1 MTKEKIELVANS
13 KIVITAD
20 GAKTLARLYEG
31 DKVIKRAE
39 AKCAPEDTYD
49 FRKGAELAYNRLAY
63 GTDYHPSEVA
73 FKPAYKPKFNIGD
86 WVEIKHPA
94 YLNGIGKIIEIHNNR
109 DMLYNTLCNTLFMV
123 EFSTGHCEMF
133 SEDTLALTNPPK
145 QDKPEPKPEPVK
157 LYCTESYKPGE
168 FLTKG
173 KIYTI
178 AYDGA
183 RFVFDDGWAGPLDL
197 ETGNFNGKN
206 IVPSYLVPL
215 VKRPAKVGEWV
226 YLLQDDCMHINE
238 KGSITKFLGN
248 GFICDLTGR
257 FAARGI
263 SAQPESEYFLVLDG
277 YQPEPEY
284 YSGKVIFTHANC
296 PDNDDFFT
304 VGKVYTVK
312 DGFIK
317 SNTGNV
323 FNLHSP
329 VKDIEELN
337 RVCKIGSFIKY
348 EGEA

>member
-1 MTKEKIELVANS
+1 MKFNVGERYKVGEGLFETGSVIEITEMYPIDKSKRFKYKTISGKSAYCSSFNIDSIFAKSLIPVPIDN

-20 GAKTLARLYEG
+20 GKSTLARLYEG

-49 FRKGAELAYNRLAY
+49 FRKRAELAYNRLTY

-73 FKPAYKPKFNIGD
+73 
-86 WVEIKHPA
+86 IKVA
-94 YLNGIGKIIEIHNNR
+94 
-109 DMLYNTLCNTLFMV
+109 
-123 EFSTGHCEMF
+123 
-133 SEDTLALTNPPK
+133 
-145 QDKPEPKPEPVK
+145 DKPEPKPEPVR
-157 LYCTESYKPGE
+157 LYCVKDEPHDNTLQWFIAGKTYERYGVDRVSTEQGE
-168 FLTKG
+168 MPWCSWMPK
-173 KIYTI
+173 
-178 AYDGA
+178 
-183 RFVFDDGWAGPLDL
+183 
-197 ETGNFNGKN
+197 
-206 IVPSYLVPL
+206 YLVPL

-226 YLLQDDCMHINE
+226 YLLLDDCMHINE
-238 KGSITKFLGN
+238 KGSITKYMGN
-248 GFICDLTGR
+248 GFIYDPTGR
-257 FAARGI
+257 FAERGI
-263 SAQPESEYFLVLDG
+263 SALPESEYFLVLDG

-284 YSGKVIFTHANC
+284 YSGKVIFTHANF